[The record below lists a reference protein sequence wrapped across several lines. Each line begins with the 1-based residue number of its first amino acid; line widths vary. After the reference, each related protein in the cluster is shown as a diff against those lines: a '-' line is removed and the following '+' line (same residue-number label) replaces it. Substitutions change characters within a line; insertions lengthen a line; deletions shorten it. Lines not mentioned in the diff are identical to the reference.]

1 MAVTSGFYNSLSG
14 DRKYDA
20 IQLGEIFDGV
30 ITDGVFETFGGAM
43 LVTAS
48 GTGMIINIA
57 DGRAWF
63 NHCWVKNDSIFVL
76 ELDQSELVLD
86 RIDAVVVEIDSSLA
100 VRNGTIKLIKG
111 TPASVPLK
119 PEMVHTDEVNQYA
132 LAYITIPSG
141 STEITQSQIENAVG
155 LTETPFVTGVLETL
169 DISTLVAQWAND
181 LSDMLTADQLE
192 FMAWFNEMKDQLSE
206 DAAGHLQGEIDDI
219 HDEMDNLRGFEDFTI
234 DSTAW
239 IPNTNTRNNSSF
251 ALMQEIIT
259 AKTDN
264 LDPDATLDGYVVSM
278 TSGEVM
284 TDAEIEDSYKICK
297 DCVKSEHG
305 FYVYANEATIV
316 NLRLRVKGL

>member
-100 VRNGTIKLIKG
+100 VRNGTIKIIKG
-111 TPASVPLK
+111 TPASVALK
-119 PEMVHTDEVNQYA
+119 PEMVHTDEVNQYP
-132 LAYITIPSG
+132 LAYITVVSG

-206 DAAGHLQGEIDDI
+206 DAAGHLQNEIDNINAINSFPLAAADWTQNTDPSTSERLPYKI
-219 HDEMDNLRGFEDFTI
+219 FIQTSVFTVGEPDWRI
-234 DSTAW
+234 DGVDGIPTTEEYEASVLIQDSNFDSTGVTLYATELIS
-239 IPNTNTRNNSSF
+239 IPLVLVT
-251 ALMQEIIT
+251 
-259 AKTDN
+259 
-264 LDPDATLDGYVVSM
+264 
-278 TSGEVM
+278 
-284 TDAEIEDSYKICK
+284 
-297 DCVKSEHG
+297 
-305 FYVYANEATIV
+305 
-316 NLRLRVKGL
+316 KGV

>member
-20 IQLGEIFDGV
+20 VQLGEIFDGV

-43 LVTAS
+43 IVTAS

-100 VRNGTIKLIKG
+100 VRNGTIKIIKG
-111 TPASVPLK
+111 TPASVALK
-119 PEMVHTDEVNQYA
+119 PEMVHTDEVNQYP
-132 LAYITIPSG
+132 LAYITVPSG

-169 DISTLVAQWAND
+169 DISALVAQWSND

-192 FMAWFNEMKDQLSE
+192 FMTWFNEMKDQLSE
-206 DAAGHLQGEIDDI
+206 DAAGHLQNEINDI
-219 HDEMDNLRGFEDFTI
+219 NAINSFPLAAADWTQNTDP
-234 DSTAW
+234 STSERL
-239 IPNTNTRNNSSF
+239 P
-251 ALMQEIIT
+251 
-259 AKTDN
+259 
-264 LDPDATLDGYVVSM
+264 
-278 TSGEVM
+278 
-284 TDAEIEDSYKICK
+284 YKIVIQTSVFTVGEP
-297 DCVKSEHG
+297 DWRIDGVNGIPTSEEYNASILIQDADFAADG
-305 FYVYANEATIV
+305 VTLYATETV
-316 NLRLRVKGL
+316 SVPLVLVTKGV